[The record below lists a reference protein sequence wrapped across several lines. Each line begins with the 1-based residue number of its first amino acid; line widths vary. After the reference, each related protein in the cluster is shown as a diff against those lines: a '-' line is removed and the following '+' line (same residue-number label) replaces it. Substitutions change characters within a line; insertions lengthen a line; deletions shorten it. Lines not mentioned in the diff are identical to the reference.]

1 METVLVA
8 NLQVACSPGTI
19 QTNMIAVLVGIS
31 PKLVRAEIL
40 TNHTLRSCEAEEV
53 NEGPPMT
60 IRESIMKIV
69 ENEVFSCKYSYHIF
83 V

>member
-19 QTNMIAVLVGIS
+19 QTNMTAVLVGIS

-53 NEGPPMT
+53 N
-60 IRESIMKIV
+60 
-69 ENEVFSCKYSYHIF
+69 
-83 V
+83 

>member
-19 QTNMIAVLVGIS
+19 QTNMTAVLVGIS

-53 NEGPPMT
+53 NEGPSMT